1 MKTCP
6 NCNALNNDVSKF
18 CEVCGSA
25 LEVATPETTVLSDAP
40 ETTVLNEAPVY
51 TAPQQPIQ
59 TPVQPVA
66 PQPVVQPQYQAPVQP
81 VQAHV
86 QPVQAPVPP
95 VQPVAQPAFAQPGFQ
110 VVNEAMLP
118 AEYQP
123 VSIGS
128 YIGHSLLFSLPLIGF
143 IMLIVTACSSS
154 KSKSLRN
161 YAKAMLVMYAIAF
174 VITFV
179 IGVLGGALM
188 SEMMYW

>member
-6 NCNALNNDVSKF
+6 NCNALNNDISKF

-25 LEVATPETTVLSDAP
+25 IEEPQTAETTVLTETP

-51 TAPQQPIQ
+51 TAPQQPTYQ
-59 TPVQPVA
+59 APAQPVA
-66 PQPVVQPQYQAPVQP
+66 PQPAPQPVAQPQYQAPVQP
-81 VQAHV
+81 GF
-86 QPVQAPVPP
+86 APQMYPI
-95 VQPVAQPAFAQPGFQ
+95 
-110 VVNEAMLP
+110 NEAMLP

-128 YIGHSLLFSLPLIGF
+128 YIGHGLLFSLPIIGF

-161 YAKAMLVMYAIAF
+161 YAKAMLIMYAIG
-174 VITFV
+174 IV
-179 IGVLGGALM
+179 IGVLFSIFGIVLM
-188 SEMMYW
+188 EEIMYW

>member
-6 NCNALNNDVSKF
+6 NCNALNNDTSKF

-25 LEVATPETTVLSDAP
+25 LEVAAP
-40 ETTVLNEAPVY
+40 ETTVLNEAPVF
-51 TAPQQPIQ
+51 TAPQQPVYQ
-59 TPVQPVA
+59 APVQPVA
-66 PQPVVQPQYQAPVQP
+66 PAPAPQPQYQAPVQP
-81 VQAHV
+81 VAPQPQYQA
-86 QPVQAPVPP
+86 P
-95 VQPVAQPAFAQPGFQ
+95 VQPVAPVAPVQPGYQ
-110 VVNEAMLP
+110 MINEAMLP

-128 YIGHSLLFSLPLIGF
+128 YIGHSLLFSIPLIGF
-143 IMLIVTACSSS
+143 IMLIVTACSST

-174 VITFV
+174 VISFGFV
-179 IGVLGGALM
+179 LLGGVLA